1 MRPSKP
7 CRHSTRAKKK
17 AKKRARKRRG
27 GRQQTEQRSLFAGE
41 NHGGAR
47 PGAGRKAKRRADGK
61 RVHAS
66 HDRREKVVKS
76 RPLHVTVNFVEGLP
90 SLRGEGLAEAILE
103 ALEAR
108 PRGDGFR
115 VVHFSLQSNHLH
127 LICEAHDNAA
137 LTSGMRGLGVR
148 IARAVNRFL
157 GRTGRVIAERFH
169 LHVLRTMQEV
179 RNAVRYV
186 LQNAARHGSW
196 RCRPREEGGPPRPD
210 PLSSAAW
217 FLHWTERTQELSPRQ
232 ARASVIDEAQTWL
245 MRMAFEGGA
254 ERPVQQPGRPAEQG
268 PDLRRIE

>member
-1 MRPSKP
+1 MRLSNP
-7 CRHSTRAKKK
+7 CRQRSSRANKKK
-17 AKKRARKRRG
+17 GACNRREG
-27 GRQQTEQRSLFAGE
+27 QQQPRQRLLFAGE

-76 RPLHVTVNFVEGLP
+76 RPLHVTVDFVEGLP
-90 SLRGEGLAEAILE
+90 SLRGEGLAEAIL
-103 ALEAR
+103 AAMEAR

-127 LICEAHDNAA
+127 LICEAQDNAT
-137 LTSGMRGLGVR
+137 LTAGMRGLGVR

-196 RCRPREEGGPPRPD
+196 QCRPRQDGGPPRPD

-217 FLHWTERTQELSPRQ
+217 FKHWTERTQELSPRQ
-232 ARASVIDEAQTWL
+232 ARASVIDEARTWL

-254 ERPVQQPGRPAEQG
+254 ERPVKQPGRPAEHG
-268 PDLRRIE
+268 PDLRRFE